1 MPKHPS
7 RQPGP
12 TGPVNSTGDDIAAFR
27 LGQQAA
33 FEPPPDGAAGG
44 TQVTTL
50 VSWWNHLVCSTCGHT
65 FRRGDPVRHLAE
77 SDDICHVAP
86 ALRCGSPAQS
96 APPGDRPPVPSG
108 QRPPEA
114 ADVRDF
120 ADGLAVTWPQAGDV
134 PVTRLGTGDW
144 RTKRPR
150 PPLER
155 ARCLFCAHTFRAGEY
170 AVICPCHPASPVC
183 GVAVHRDPGAGLTCW
198 ESWQPSGRIRQCP
211 VTSSPSAG
219 PVPQ

>member
-120 ADGLAVTWPQAGDV
+120 ADGLAVTWPPGRRCAG
-134 PVTRLGTGDW
+134 
-144 RTKRPR
+144 
-150 PPLER
+150 
-155 ARCLFCAHTFRAGEY
+155 
-170 AVICPCHPASPVC
+170 HPAGYRGLADETAAAAAGARALPLLCPYVP
-183 GVAVHRDPGAGLTCW
+183 GRRVRRDLPL
-198 ESWQPSGRIRQCP
+198 PSGQPGVWRCRAP
-211 VTSSPSAG
+211 
-219 PVPQ
+219 